1 MRLYAQHIDAIARE
15 IQRDVLFI
23 HFENYTDDQNEEESI
38 RDHVIAWLE
47 QHEIEFVPCLGLSGE
62 DEIDSYLGDLY
73 LDIPFDEQNNQYQLV
88 KNYLEDEQGNM
99 KIEHV
104 LFFVLSL
111 EVAEEI
117 AKDQEEKQNLNDQ
130 KFS

>member
-1 MRLYAQHIDAIARE
+1 MIRMMKKVF
-15 IQRDVLFI
+15 RD
-23 HFENYTDDQNEEESI
+23 Y
-38 RDHVIAWLE
+38 VIAWLE

-73 LDIPFDEQNNQYQLV
+73 LDIPFDQQNNQYQLV

-99 KIEHV
+99 IIEHV

-117 AKDQEEKQNLNDQ
+117 AKDQEEKQNLND
-130 KFS
+130 